1 MEKIINA
8 IIEYSQKLKDANL
21 IGDKD
26 YILYRVDGNKACLA
40 EGNFRALTAEQ
51 VRVIDYT
58 KEDLL
63 PAKILMAKKD
73 VNVVMSVA
81 PEKVMVAAKARKDV
95 PAVLDDMAQI
105 VGVKAKVVSYDE
117 GKILKEFKKANSILI
132 ADGGAITTGRTLN
145 EAFTCAMVLEKSA
158 TVIVGAS
165 VVGKYRKINFF
176 EAKLMRLVYKMK
188 YSKKNQE
195 NLLSEEKTNG

>member
-8 IIEYSQKLKDANL
+8 IIDYSKKLYQAKL
-21 IGDKD
+21 TGEKD
-26 YILYRVDGNKACLA
+26 YILYRVDNNKACYV
-40 EGNFRALTAEQ
+40 EGDFSVLTAEQ
-51 VRVIDYT
+51 VKVIDYI
-58 KEDLL
+58 EDNSLA
-63 PAKILMAKKD
+63 AKILRAKKD
-73 VNVVMSVA
+73 INVVMSVA
-81 PEKVMVAAKARKDV
+81 PSKVMVVAKARKDI

-117 GKILKEFKKANSILI
+117 NKILKEFKKANSILI

-145 EAFTCAMVLEKSA
+145 EALTCAMVLEKSA
-158 TVIVGAS
+158 TVIIGAS
-165 VVGKYRKINFF
+165 VVGKYKKINFI